1 MRGLTAVLLSLS
13 AGCALGLG
21 PFSPATTGQHASERT
36 SRTNEAGEVAGPDK
50 VWVMPTL
57 ADSAWG
63 ALLGLRFGPSLVSLS
78 GLESQG
84 AGLGGQ
90 LHLDV
95 TRQNGDWGLGL
106 ALGYGSTNGSIK
118 QGDVKYGG
126 FSLTPIFIHSL
137 GGGLS
142 AHVGAGVESA
152 GVTLYPQGASDGV
165 GGDTTL
171 GFRGQLGLTYSGSSQ
186 TNSFGLRLE
195 LSVQRSGALR
205 VAATDTTATA
215 WLLSLE
221 PIYGAF

>member
-118 QGDVKYGG
+118 QG
-126 FSLTPIFIHSL
+126 
-137 GGGLS
+137 
-142 AHVGAGVESA
+142 
-152 GVTLYPQGASDGV
+152 ASDGV